1 MLLSPRVLFECAFP
15 RKHTLRASGRGRAAR
30 TQVPWKG
37 RVYPR
42 SKYTPQALSRRV
54 VAEIRRLGE
63 GDAGAEGYTR

>member
-15 RKHTLRASGRGRAAR
+15 RKHAPCSGRGRAAR

-42 SKYTPQALSRRV
+42 SKYTPQALSRPV

>member
-15 RKHTLRASGRGRAAR
+15 RKHTLRRGRAAR

-42 SKYTPQALSRRV
+42 SKYTPQALSRPV
-54 VAEIRRLGE
+54 VAEIHRLGE